1 MTYEIQVL
9 VRDRQKHVHG
19 WQNSL
24 NGLATCFKIVLICSI
39 TLDDPYSNHQLFKLS
54 FHYPYYVVILC
65 LNKVTFY
72 TGQLL
77 SLNHS

>member
-1 MTYEIQVL
+1 VS
-9 VRDRQKHVHG
+9 VR
-19 WQNSL
+19 
-24 NGLATCFKIVLICSI
+24 F
-39 TLDDPYSNHQLFKLS
+39 DDIGGFDDHQLFKLS
-54 FHYPYYVVILC
+54 FHYSYYVVILC